1 MYTNEQIRKLFGT
14 DVLSY
19 LANKNRGGISGEK
32 GNTYENFFA
41 VYQLALRAQDVI
53 ENKREIN
60 FYSQIIAFVD
70 DLIIACQHNT
80 TLEHYQLK
88 NRTDVIWGSGQR
100 SITDDF
106 RKQHV
111 LNQSMSRESLL
122 HLVVSSQELSVRL
135 KESLPTEIKAYS
147 QVIHFPYESSLVKVI
162 EKQPDFRKAI
172 EYLCA
177 FENPAP
183 DKIECVAAVL
193 LGAWVS
199 SDKSGACVM
208 EILKK
213 AQQSTPSFIR
223 SFSQELQLDPE
234 VENIL
239 NKIESLSYN
248 LTKGFLHW
256 EYSNGLDQG
265 TLPYSIDSDKFT
277 RFQELLKR
285 NNPTS
290 FEELEAFLI

>member
-1 MYTNEQIRKLFGT
+1 MYINEQIRQLFGS

-41 VYQLALRAQDVI
+41 VYQLALLAKEVI
-53 ENKREIN
+53 ENQREIN

-70 DLIIACQHNT
+70 DLIIVCQDDIT
-80 TLEHYQLK
+80 FQHYQLK
-88 NRTDVIWGSGQR
+88 NRTDVAWGSGTQ

-106 RKQHV
+106 SKQYA
-111 LNQSMSRESLL
+111 LNQSMSRESKL
-122 HLVVSSQELSVRL
+122 HLVVSNQQLSLRL
-135 KESLPTEIKAYS
+135 NESLPAAIKAYS
-147 QVIHFPYESSLVKVI
+147 NVLHFPYESSLVKVI
-162 EKQPDFRKAI
+162 AQQPDFREAI

-199 SDKSGACVM
+199 SDKSGVSVR
-208 EILKK
+208 EILIK

-223 SFSQELQLDPE
+223 SFSQEWQLDPE
-234 VENIL
+234 VESIL
-239 NKIESLSYN
+239 SKIEGLSYN

-256 EYSNGLDQG
+256 EYGDGLDEG
-265 TLPYSIDSDKFT
+265 TLPYGIDSEKFR
-277 RFQELLKR
+277 RFQALLKR

>member
-1 MYTNEQIRKLFGT
+1 MYTNEKIRQLFGS

-41 VYQLALRAQDVI
+41 VYQLALLAKEVI
-53 ENKREIN
+53 ENQRKIN

-70 DLIIACQHNT
+70 DLIIISQDDIT
-80 TLEHYQLK
+80 FQHYQLK
-88 NRTDVIWGSGQR
+88 NRTDVAWGSGLQ

-106 RKQHV
+106 SKQYA
-111 LNQSMSRESLL
+111 LNQSMSRESKL
-122 HLVVSSQELSVRL
+122 HLVVSNQELSLRL
-135 KESLPTEIKAYS
+135 NESLPAAIKAYS

-162 EKQPDFRKAI
+162 AQQPDFREAI

-183 DKIECVAAVL
+183 DKIECVAGVL

-199 SDKSGACVM
+199 SDKSGVSVM
-208 EILKK
+208 EILIK

-223 SFSQELQLDPE
+223 SFSQEWQLDPE
-234 VENIL
+234 VESIL
-239 NKIESLSYN
+239 SKIEGLSYN

-256 EYSNGLDQG
+256 EYGDGLDEG
-265 TLPYSIDSDKFT
+265 TLPYSIDSEKFK

-290 FEELEAFLI
+290 FEEIEAFLI

>member
-1 MYTNEQIRKLFGT
+1 MYTNEQIRQLFGS

-41 VYQLALRAQDVI
+41 VYQLALLAKEVI
-53 ENKREIN
+53 ENQRKIN

-70 DLIIACQHNT
+70 DLIIVCQDDIT
-80 TLEHYQLK
+80 VQHYQLK
-88 NRTDVIWGSGQR
+88 NRTDVAWGNGPQ

-106 RKQHV
+106 SKQYA
-111 LNQSMSRESLL
+111 LNQSMSRESKL
-122 HLVVSSQELSVRL
+122 HLIVSSQELSVRL
-135 KESLPTEIKAYS
+135 SESLPAAIKAYS
-147 QVIHFPYESSLVKVI
+147 QVLHFPYESSLVKVI
-162 EKQPDFRKAI
+162 AQQPDFREAI

-199 SDKSGACVM
+199 SDKSGVSVM
-208 EILKK
+208 EILIK

-223 SFSQELQLDPE
+223 SFSQEWQLDPE
-234 VENIL
+234 VESIL
-239 NKIESLSYN
+239 SKIEGLSYN

-256 EYSNGLDQG
+256 EYGDGLDEG
-265 TLPYSIDSDKFT
+265 TLPYSIDSEKFR
-277 RFQELLKR
+277 RFQALLKR

>member
-1 MYTNEQIRKLFGT
+1 MYTDEQIRKLFDA

-41 VYQLALRAQDVI
+41 VYQLALFAQDVI
-53 ENKREIN
+53 ENKREVN

-70 DLIIACQHNT
+70 DLIIACQNDT
-80 TLEHYQLK
+80 TFEHYQLK
-88 NRTDVIWGSGQR
+88 NRTDVVWGSGQR
-100 SITDDF
+100 SIVDDF
-106 RKQHV
+106 SKQYV
-111 LNQSMSRESLL
+111 LNQSMSRESKL
-122 HLVVSSQELSVRL
+122 HLVVSSQELSVKL
-135 KESLPTEIKAYS
+135 KESLPAAIKAYS
-147 QVIHFPYESSLVKVI
+147 QVLHFPYESSLVKVI

-177 FENPAP
+177 FENPDP
-183 DKIECVAAVL
+183 DKIECVGAVL

-223 SFSQELQLDPE
+223 SFSQEWQLAPE
-234 VENIL
+234 VESIL
-239 NKIESLSYN
+239 SKIESLSYN

-256 EYSNGLDQG
+256 EYGNGLDKG

>member
-1 MYTNEQIRKLFGT
+1 MYTNEQIRQLFGS

-41 VYQLALRAQDVI
+41 VYQLALLAKEVI
-53 ENKREIN
+53 DNKREIN

-70 DLIIACQHNT
+70 DLIIVCQDDIT
-80 TLEHYQLK
+80 FQHYQLK
-88 NRTDVIWGSGQR
+88 NRTDVAWGSGLQ

-106 RKQHV
+106 SKQYA
-111 LNQSMSRESLL
+111 LNQSMSRQSKL
-122 HLVVSSQELSVRL
+122 HLVVSSQELSLRL
-135 KESLPTEIKAYS
+135 NESLPAAIKAYS
-147 QVIHFPYESSLVKVI
+147 QVLHFPYESSLVKVI
-162 EKQPDFRKAI
+162 AQQPDFQEAI

-199 SDKSGACVM
+199 SDKSGVSVR
-208 EILKK
+208 EILIK

-223 SFSQELQLDPE
+223 SFSQQWQLDPE
-234 VENIL
+234 VESILSNI
-239 NKIESLSYN
+239 EGLSYN

-256 EYSNGLDQG
+256 EYGDGLDEG
-265 TLPYSIDSDKFT
+265 TLPYSIDSDKFR
-277 RFQELLKR
+277 RFQALLKR

>member
-1 MYTNEQIRKLFGT
+1 MYTYEQIRQLFGS

-41 VYQLALRAQDVI
+41 VYQLALLATEVV
-53 ENKREIN
+53 ENQREIN

-70 DLIIACQHNT
+70 DLIVVCQDNIT
-80 TLEHYQLK
+80 FQHYQLK
-88 NRTDVIWGSGQR
+88 NRTDVTWGNRPQ

-106 RKQHV
+106 SKQYA
-111 LNQSMSRESLL
+111 LNQSMSRESKL

-135 KESLPTEIKAYS
+135 NESLPAAINAYS
-147 QVIHFPYESSLVKVI
+147 QVLHFPYESSLMKVI
-162 EKQPDFRKAI
+162 AQQPDFREAI

-199 SDKSGACVM
+199 SDKSGISVR
-208 EILKK
+208 EILMK

-223 SFSQELQLDPE
+223 SFSQEWQLDPE
-234 VENIL
+234 VESIL
-239 NKIESLSYN
+239 SKIEGLSYN

-256 EYSNGLDQG
+256 EYGDGLDEG
-265 TLPYSIDSDKFT
+265 TLPYSIDSEKFR
-277 RFQELLKR
+277 RFQTLLKR